1 MSELAR
7 WGFAVGVGLAAGV
20 AGWFV
25 MPLVYVPW
33 LMLRHLVSVL
43 AARLRAVTS

>member
-7 WGFAVGVGLAAGV
+7 WSFAVGVGLAGGV
-20 AGWFV
+20 VGWFV

-33 LMLRHLVSVL
+33 LFVRALLRR
-43 AARLRAVTS
+43 ARRPA